1 MTDRG
6 STQSDLSTSTT
17 PSFSGPSTPSAS
29 SPRSSASTSTII
41 SSRRPLRKQ
50 QRPSTAPGPED
61 AGRPPL
67 LPSRT
72 SATRIPLQL
81 SSGVSRLTAD
91 EKKVHG
97 YSISRGASPGDK
109 SPRRLTRRNSGSSS
123 GMRPSAAVNAEFAK
137 ALDNT
142 VMDGAGIMADSAAPR
157 ITSAPNLP
165 AVSSPQSVAPDAGP
179 HSGPAST
186 IFSEAASEEAL
197 EWNAFMRAYSLGQ
210 WDPYRTPLPPR
221 SSTSLHSISPPHMIY
236 STSSPVQRTSTIT
249 KTSSSLFKA
258 SPPKLPNDWTEP
270 DLSYAPGT
278 QATPSRPSSSS
289 VPTGAPSIATRRGL
303 SADQLELSRVL
314 GSLTVSS
321 LNSSSPRRSEME
333 NALDESGEHPLP
345 TSTEL
350 AKTAAAT
357 VLWAGVGV
365 QVAPLSLPSPIPSTH
380 SRGVGAM
387 TTLERVRTRTASSN
401 NGRTRLDTI
410 RASPLGSPNE
420 GPAVEAFESPL
431 VSSSSISKRRSREG
445 SAGGFSVGP
454 SVMTPF
460 MTPFIT
466 APSSPQQSEYNQDSP
481 RSSFVTKS
489 SDQHRQ
495 DYFSTSLPTAK
506 NSRSGATS
514 APAHLVELNRSQ
526 YAYSSGG
533 AGGGGL
539 GTEGLMRTTRTP
551 ELRRL
556 SVIETMLPS
565 METST
570 ATSKEESPAGDGRL
584 IGTTVPGMEI
594 FMNPFT
600 VCGAATGSIVIG
612 SSYDNGAVSQG
623 TPPATSLPTATV
635 PKHDLQTESTQ
646 GSPAGISM
654 GDMIATTSSE
664 TSFASLG
671 YLAPPLPPDE
681 RGRMQALHRY
691 SILYT
696 AKDVNFDRLSHLAKL
711 VFNVKMV
718 IISLIDGQN
727 QWHKSE
733 VGLDVGELERR
744 VSFCG
749 HTILQRGDEPMVILD
764 ASNDWRFEKNPL
776 VTGPPY
782 IKFYAGA
789 PLRTVEGYNLGA
801 ICIIDDVTRT
811 DLSPRSRHTLKEFA
825 AIVMRELELW
835 RDQIQLRI
843 RDRIQ
848 SSMEVFTRDC
858 LEMDGPTAEG
868 DKNLEFSMQ
877 RVHQRA
883 ATLIRDTLGVDGA
896 LVLDVSHFEALE
908 SLMENNES
916 SRQSNRPVYYH
927 ANLYDVNDAPSTTG
941 APAGDDLTSSA
952 SVRSLGPGERAQEFG
967 AIPQLPVLG
976 SSEDLSYTN
985 PQRSAHLNGD
995 DHAKLSKFLGTH
1007 TDGKIYERLPS
1018 CFKKM
1023 MPANTHYAMMFN
1035 VDQRPYLLLCAY
1047 TLHGSS
1053 HFMEGY
1059 ELQFL
1064 RAVGVIILSAVLK
1077 RRMALADT
1085 SKSLF
1090 IGNISHELRTPLHGI
1105 IASAELLRET
1115 SLANIQLSYLKT
1127 IENCA
1132 NALKETVNHVLDFTK
1147 LSGKTSDGEQ
1157 QHLPKMA
1164 KLDLKT
1170 LIDEV
1175 DDIQGWWV
1183 LSDAGGIRRILMN
1196 LIGNSAKFTTDGFI
1210 HVQLREKPND
1220 LGVGKTI
1227 IELSVFD
1234 SGKGVSKDFLQNRM
1248 FQAFSQEN
1256 PLQAGTGLGLAI
1268 VNAIGTSLGGK
1279 VEVWSAQG
1287 VGTEIRLV
1295 TEVDLVDAPEPSSLI
1310 VDPSRSITISMI
1322 GFGRDH
1328 KGVVL
1333 LSETMTSYLV
1343 DWWGFTISEDKDGTY
1358 GDILFVNEDVSVI
1371 EELTS
1376 AQEHDR
1382 PVILLSAARGN
1393 KHITAVTN
1401 TFEQLGGWC
1410 RTVFKPSGPV
1420 RLGKAFTTAVH
1431 KLDALRAGPASS
1443 SSRRFSS
1450 YHSTQD
1456 HLTNGNPYTKDD
1468 FDGSPATVS
1477 SKEPA
1482 QRLSKSNLPS
1492 SLNRRCSEVHHEP
1505 ISRSPIIRHSSTS
1518 TTAPLMTETET
1529 GSRVSSIT
1537 NQTDASPR
1545 LYSHPD
1551 KSESKVDVSEDG
1563 SVILRSVIGTT
1574 DSEHK
1579 PTVLLVDDNSL
1590 NRALLARWLN
1600 KRGYEFQQARDGQ
1613 EAIDLFNAHPPGY
1626 FEIVNL
1632 LILMDLSMPNKNGFE
1647 ASVEIRK
1654 IERTRRQGNVSEDLR
1669 GPQEAHAKLFALTG
1683 LASPEDKRKAFAA
1696 GVDGYLIKPVL
1707 FKTLDSVF
1715 QQLISA

>member
-29 SPRSSASTSTII
+29 SPRSSASPSTIL

-236 STSSPVQRTSTIT
+236 STSSPLQRTSTTT

-976 SSEDLSYTN
+976 SSEDSSYTN

-1023 MPANTHYAMMFN
+1023 MPANTHYAMIVPVFN

-1164 KLDLKT
+1164 KLNQDT
-1170 LIDEV
+1170 
-1175 DDIQGWWV
+1175 
-1183 LSDAGGIRRILMN
+1183 
-1196 LIGNSAKFTTDGFI
+1196 
-1210 HVQLREKPND
+1210 
-1220 LGVGKTI
+1220 
-1227 IELSVFD
+1227 
-1234 SGKGVSKDFLQNRM
+1234 QNRM

-1295 TEVDLVDAPEPSSLI
+1295 TEVDLVDGPEPSSLI

-1376 AQEHDR
+1376 AREHDR

-1626 FEIVNL
+1626 FEYRLGSLICVLSL
-1632 LILMDLSMPNKNGFE
+1632 LTHLLVGCTVILMDLSMPNKNGFE

-1654 IERTRRQGNVSEDLR
+1654 IERTRRQGKVSEDLR
-1669 GPQEAHAKLFALTG
+1669 GPQEAHAKLFALTR